1 MVDTSSV
8 RIDKWLWAARFF
20 KTRSLAVE
28 AIDAGHVRRG
38 RVGTVAGDRVKPAQL
53 VRPGDLYTIQRGEAL
68 MDVVVTTIS
77 ERRGSAADAA
87 LLFEETAASVA
98 ARLQRQVLRAATS
111 SQPALRGRPT
121 KQDRRKLAEL
131 FSKNYAGAPH
141 LNTEE

>member
-98 ARLQRQVLRAATS
+98 ARLQRQVLRAAAS